1 METPFQRIDNA
12 LAQHYKNCGRNDYFD
27 QNEDS
32 KFIRFVKNNALDENA
47 INLELRDVNDPN
59 NCPYIKMDPL
69 FPLASS
75 TTQHQMTNELQNNE
89 ILNILKHCYTCGIP
103 PSLNTIHR
111 LLGLSRPQSHDNVF
125 VLHWKHIAN
134 ALRHEL
140 YNRIASSFMEIVNGN
155 TRFENV
161 NGLLRFIKLNNN
173 IDQDEV
179 NYIQQLIERAK
190 AFHGENC
197 VRAPHIDSV
206 TNRVSGPSTPHD
218 TATVIHMDDILTA
231 IHDSDDKTTMHHV
244 LSHLNEEE
252 YDTDALIDDLHD
264 DVARYLNKAQPISQ
278 SDTSP
283 EIRLKYYNYD
293 EWMRNTK
300 QIVNDIWAS
309 HWTSNSPHSTSNLL
323 QIDIKLL
330 HSHENIDSQCGG
342 LNVELLHDIYNVH
355 KCFLLGNYHFTHYD
369 VSQFSKDI
377 QNCKYLKPNIK
388 KYIESVA
395 IESSITTTTI
405 DLYPSYVIEDDMYA
419 TCQYFFCASRIV
431 HQETQNNDDF
441 SLRMC
446 VIPNHV
452 ICIYDDDIIIPFGID
467 DIASYLESIHMHPI
481 KVNVSHS
488 KNTAEL
494 TALLEY
500 QMNTIKVKRGITNNV
515 LCIVEKRPYDHD
527 VLYII
532 LTNSDS
538 TDLLWELN
546 LNYVIALEFN
556 VLSTIEC
563 HLRYGR
569 GRIRFYPEHLIT
581 IMPRFFKRNCKIDY
595 AQEMEKLYEDSY
607 KHGFAVDLNDSIFN
621 KYYKIITKFQ
631 HISVNYNRNFIKPT
645 RNLLIQA
652 CTGQIKECAFIKY
665 IIHCLNLF
673 KEMTWDP
680 MVLGDSIDVNH
691 LNKSYTHIIDT
702 HSFSDRNKRTEIKM
716 YVSRMVGTCT
726 NGEQCLCIKEHNKQ
740 KDEKESTKKNRNIDT
755 SKDVLIPRLHSLHC
769 CLLHGG
775 QSIDGIDSG
784 RDGMDVMDETCDHE
798 LDEMDEFIKFVLR
811 QYHTLK
817 YNHWIEEFVE
827 WLNANCYNWDSVLS
841 DLECCGT
848 NNAFITKQSNIYSF
862 LKKQKQSKLFPILNA
877 KYVPK
882 PTVGALNF
890 GETVLRWFEYGFK
903 SQYQSLSDEASHN

>member
-405 DLYPSYVIEDDMYA
+405 DLYPSYIIEDDMYA
-419 TCQYFFCASRIV
+419 ACKYFFCASRIV

-467 DIASYLESIHMHPI
+467 DITSYLESKHMHPI

-488 KNTAEL
+488 KNTAEV
-494 TALLEY
+494 TALLQD
-500 QMNTIKVKRGITNNV
+500 QMNTIKVKRGITNISNV

-556 VLSTIEC
+556 VLSTVEC

-581 IMPRFFKRNCKIDY
+581 IMPRFFKRNCKIDC
-595 AQEMEKLYEDSY
+595 AQELEKLYADSY
-607 KHGFAVDLNDSIFN
+607 KHGFV
-621 KYYKIITKFQ
+621 
-631 HISVNYNRNFIKPT
+631 V
-645 RNLLIQA
+645 
-652 CTGQIKECAFIKY
+652 
-665 IIHCLNLF
+665 
-673 KEMTWDP
+673 
-680 MVLGDSIDVNH
+680 
-691 LNKSYTHIIDT
+691 
-702 HSFSDRNKRTEIKM
+702 
-716 YVSRMVGTCT
+716 
-726 NGEQCLCIKEHNKQ
+726 
-740 KDEKESTKKNRNIDT
+740 
-755 SKDVLIPRLHSLHC
+755 
-769 CLLHGG
+769 
-775 QSIDGIDSG
+775 
-784 RDGMDVMDETCDHE
+784 ET
-798 LDEMDEFIKFVLR
+798 DEMDEFIKFILHESSQSTTSEWVAP
-811 QYHTLK
+811 
-817 YNHWIEEFVE
+817 FVE
-827 WLNANCYNWDSVLS
+827 WLNAQHYDWDAVVL
-841 DLECCGT
+841 DIGCNT
-848 NNAFITKQSNIYSF
+848 TKNVLIPNQSNIYSF
-862 LKKQKQSKLFPILNA
+862 LKQQKQ
-877 KYVPK
+877 
-882 PTVGALNF
+882 
-890 GETVLRWFEYGFK
+890 
-903 SQYQSLSDEASHN
+903 

>member
-27 QNEDS
+27 LNEDG
-32 KFIRFVKNNALDENA
+32 KFIQFVKNNALDENA

-89 ILNILKHCYTCGIP
+89 ILNILKHCYTYGVP
-103 PSLNTIHR
+103 PCLNPIHHV
-111 LLGLSRPQSHDNVF
+111 LGLSRQPNHYSVF
-125 VLHWKHIAN
+125 VLTWQHIAN
-134 ALRHEL
+134 ALKHEL
-140 YNRIASSFMEIVNGN
+140 YDKISSSFMAIVNGNGRN

-161 NGLLRFIKLNNN
+161 NELLLCIKLMID
-173 IDQDEV
+173 IDQEEV
-179 NYIQQLIERAK
+179 NYIHQLIDRAK
-190 AFHGENC
+190 AFHGQNC
-197 VRAPHIDSV
+197 ARASHIHAT
-206 TNRVSGPSTPHD
+206 TNHVVGTSTPHD
-218 TATVIHMDDILTA
+218 AVIHMDDLFTT
-231 IHDSDDKTTMHHV
+231 IHGSDDKTTMRRI

-300 QIVNDIWAS
+300 KIVNGIWAS
-309 HWTSNSPHSTSNLL
+309 NSPYSTSNLL

-405 DLYPSYVIEDDMYA
+405 DLYPSYIIEDDMYA
-419 TCQYFFCASRIV
+419 ACKYFFCASRIV

-467 DIASYLESIHMHPI
+467 DIASYLESIHTNPI
-481 KVNVSHS
+481 KLNVSHS
-488 KNTAEL
+488 KNTAEV
-494 TALLEY
+494 TALLQD
-500 QMNTIKVKRGITNNV
+500 QMNTIKVKRGITNISNV

-556 VLSTIEC
+556 VLSTVEC

-581 IMPRFFKRNCKIDY
+581 IMPRFFKRNCKIDC
-595 AQEMEKLYEDSY
+595 AQELEKLYADSY
-607 KHGFAVDLNDSIFN
+607 KHGFV
-621 KYYKIITKFQ
+621 
-631 HISVNYNRNFIKPT
+631 V
-645 RNLLIQA
+645 
-652 CTGQIKECAFIKY
+652 
-665 IIHCLNLF
+665 
-673 KEMTWDP
+673 
-680 MVLGDSIDVNH
+680 
-691 LNKSYTHIIDT
+691 
-702 HSFSDRNKRTEIKM
+702 
-716 YVSRMVGTCT
+716 
-726 NGEQCLCIKEHNKQ
+726 
-740 KDEKESTKKNRNIDT
+740 
-755 SKDVLIPRLHSLHC
+755 
-769 CLLHGG
+769 
-775 QSIDGIDSG
+775 
-784 RDGMDVMDETCDHE
+784 ET
-798 LDEMDEFIKFVLR
+798 DEMDEFIKFILH
-811 QYHTLK
+811 QYNSKTWQWVAH
-817 YNHWIEEFVE
+817 FVE
-827 WLNANCYNWDSVLS
+827 WLNTHHYDWDSVLR
-841 DLECCGT
+841 DVGCNT
-848 NNAFITKQSNIYSF
+848 TKNILIPNQSNIYSF
-862 LKKQKQSKLFPILNA
+862 LEGQKQQKLFAILNE
-877 KYVPK
+877 KYVQK
-882 PTVGALNF
+882 TKVAALNF
-890 GETVLRWFEYGFK
+890 GDTVLRWFVYGFK
-903 SQYQSLSDEASHN
+903 SKYQSLTDEAYNN